1 MIDRMSEDKPK
12 ASGKRM
18 SSHNAYSRAAPYSLI
33 QNENHMQ
40 QQKNY
45 GGFAQQPPRV

>member
-18 SSHNAYSRAAPYSLI
+18 SSHNSYSRAAPYSLI
-33 QNENHMQ
+33 ANENQMQ
-40 QQKNY
+40 HQKNY
-45 GGFAQQPPRV
+45 GGYA